1 MLPLKRP
8 HRGLQNVL
16 HHTTAVQL
24 HYSFLSVTV
33 IKRELQS
40 VAYMAVTVRNLKQQ
54 FWRQPVGNRCT
65 ATFIGG
71 SGGTR
76 VRTAA
81 VLMRSKYLWVIWLG
95 IKSGQSSL
103 KGSVR
108 MINLILLLLSGL
120 VMAIRAEKGVRPLIF
135 GFSSFTACRI
145 PSSFIHGCWIDCLF
159 SPMNDKAA
167 LGPTGWERRAGG
179 ADTAHFHLYARWIS
193 PSCLASLE
201 VGFLHYLLDNHQH
214 FNMVNQTVT
223 VI

>member
-1 MLPLKRP
+1 MWAAKCCIHGRLPCATWNNESDG
-8 HRGLQNVL
+8 GLSGIDARRRAM
-16 HHTTAVQL
+16 TAAAP
-24 HYSFLSVTV
+24 TC
-33 IKRELQS
+33 
-40 VAYMAVTVRNLKQQ
+40 A
-54 FWRQPVGNRCT
+54 
-65 ATFIGG
+65 
-71 SGGTR
+71 
-76 VRTAA
+76 AA

-135 GFSSFTACRI
+135 GSSSFTACRI

-167 LGPTGWERRAGG
+167 LGPTGWEREVAGG